1 MERVRLLRN
10 PIRDYAWG
18 SKTALAELT
27 GRPSPASGPEAELWM
42 GAHPAAPSLVWD
54 DAGWVSLI
62 EWIRRAPVAMLG
74 AETAERFGPQL
85 PFLFKVL
92 APERALSVQAHPD
105 AVRAR
110 AGFERENAAGLAR
123 DDPRRNYRDPNPK
136 TELVCALT
144 RFEALCGFRAVQE
157 IVEGLGALG
166 LDSLERAL
174 AELSASPDRDGVARF
189 FADLM
194 TRSPEAR
201 TRIAGEVAAAAERG
215 AGDTETREWIVAL
228 AREHPRDVGV
238 LAPALLNP
246 VSLGPGEALF
256 LPPGEIHTYLRG
268 LAVEIMGSSDNVL
281 RGGLTPKHV
290 DVPELLATLTF
301 RQGPAPVLRP
311 RPVAPGEAV
320 YDTPAR
326 EFALSVLRPSAGAA
340 VVSAGTHSAEILF
353 CAEGEAAVRDL
364 ERGEVL
370 PLPRGAAAFVPAAVE
385 RYRVEGQAAVF
396 RAGVPR

>member
-10 PIRDYAWG
+10 PIRAYAWG
-18 SKTALAELT
+18 STTALAELT
-27 GRPSPASGPEAELWM
+27 GRPFPASGPEAELWM
-42 GAHPAAPSLVWD
+42 GAHPAAPSLVCD
-54 DAGWVSLI
+54 DAGRVSLL

-74 AETAERFGPQL
+74 AEAAARFGAQL

-92 APERALSVQAHPD
+92 APECALSIQAHPD
-105 AVRAR
+105 AARAR
-110 AGFERENAAGLAR
+110 EGFERENAAGLAG

-136 TELVCALT
+136 SELICALT
-144 RFEALCGFRAVQE
+144 RFEALCGFRAAEE

-166 LDSLERAL
+166 AASLDQAL
-174 AELSASPDRDGVARF
+174 AELRASPGRDGIARF
-189 FADLM
+189 FADVM
-194 TRSPEAR
+194 RRPPEGQA
-201 TRIAGEVAAAAERG
+201 RIAREVAEAAGRG
-215 AGDTETREWIVAL
+215 AGDAQTREWIVEL

-238 LAPALLNP
+238 LAPVLLNL

-256 LPPGEIHTYLRG
+256 LPPGEIHAYLRG
-268 LAVEIMGSSDNVL
+268 LGVEIMGNSDNVL
-281 RGGLTPKHV
+281 RGGLTRKHV

-326 EFALSVLRPSAGAA
+326 EFVLSVLRPSSSSSVG
-340 VVSAGTHSAEILF
+340 SAGPHSAEILF

-364 ERGEVL
+364 ARDEVL